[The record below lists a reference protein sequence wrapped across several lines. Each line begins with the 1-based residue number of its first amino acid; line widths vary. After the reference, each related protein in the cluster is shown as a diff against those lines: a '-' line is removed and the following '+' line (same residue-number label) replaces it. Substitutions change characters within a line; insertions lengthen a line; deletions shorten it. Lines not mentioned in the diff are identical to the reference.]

1 MTQGQVARYS
11 ANNLQRQASVAHT
24 HPTNHFTELCAGIVV
39 TQQSPN
45 RRCWTVAMRVRKRG

>member
-1 MTQGQVARYS
+1 MGEESRIMTQGQVARYS

-39 TQQSPN
+39 TL
-45 RRCWTVAMRVRKRG
+45 